1 MGTFMIEFPSY
12 QDGEDDEMDHL
23 VPISMERLRQS
34 KIQPGKDLGISF
46 EVTSKS
52 KLFILFIVN
61 IT

>member
-12 QDGEDDEMDHL
+12 QDGEDDEMEHL
-23 VPISMERLRQS
+23 VPISMERLPKS